1 MLKRFKAFLSFL
13 REQSDYLEKT
23 VTLDDK
29 TYHFREVFPK
39 DIKALMHVQ
48 QLVYKEYQP
57 WHRGAFLSELYSIHI
72 HRYLCVSVHKKIIA
86 FIGIRVVGSDAH
98 ITNIAVIPTYQNKGL
113 GKQLLAEAEM
123 FARQHGCQTMSLEV
137 HISNSGAQRLYTTF
151 GYTTRQVLTE
161 YYSEGNEDALD
172 MVKQL
177 K

>member
-1 MLKRFKAFLSFL
+1 MASWC
-13 REQSDYLEKT
+13 
-23 VTLDDK
+23 
-29 TYHFREVFPK
+29 VFIRVVF
-39 DIKALMHVQ
+39 DTHSSLFV
-48 QLVYKEYQP
+48 
-57 WHRGAFLSELYSIHI
+57 R
-72 HRYLCVSVHKKIIA
+72 VSVHKKIIA

-137 HISNSGAQRLYTTF
+137 RISNSGAQRLYTTF